1 MQKEEEEFEAQ
12 RRAEV
17 AKTLAML
24 DGLEAQRKAED
35 DAYIQRTHA
44 RQDARAEG
52 RDLWEEAKAKAMAAG
67 KPVRRTE
74 L

>member
-1 MQKEEEEFEAQ
+1 MKGFRLLAITLSLAVSGGFAHAQ
-12 RRAEV
+12 M
-17 AKTLAML
+17 T
-24 DGLEAQRKAED
+24 G
-35 DAYIQRTHA
+35 
-44 RQDARAEG
+44 QDARAEG